1 MNFWYISHEISS
13 FLLSVATGCGSSS
26 SENCTYFE
34 VSGAVDGACVGQICK
49 CNDNIC
55 QVCLK
60 ILQNSKYSNLNKIE
74 SHKGCVA
81 LP

>member
-1 MNFWYISHEISS
+1 MNFWHILTCV
-13 FLLSVATGCGSSS
+13 LLLTVATGCGSST

-55 QVCLK
+55 
-60 ILQNSKYSNLNKIE
+60 
-74 SHKGCVA
+74 
-81 LP
+81 